1 MTYVLVLLFGVG
13 LCYVVLRPKLRATE
27 RLNEDIDAQN
37 RELLNQKQEIALS
50 LQSLV
55 DKKQSQQEQ
64 INSLNAQRDR
74 MERSLEKDVKLFDL
88 AKKECKDSYLTILQ
102 DFAAQT
108 QTMIGELQVLDHD
121 LRDRKEKQQSYN
133 EQLKRQQLDQEAKK
147 FYQLELENEDLED
160 VDILYQMSKNLNN
173 KEVLYKLIWKTYYE
187 KTTNALISRI
197 VTDKSGIYKITSNAT
212 GQVYIGQ
219 SVDLA
224 NRIKTHIKTGLGIG
238 KTNNKLY
245 SALWKE
251 KVHNFTYEIIEYCEK
266 EDLNQKE
273 KFWID
278 FYESQDLGLNG
289 QSGNGVNNV

>member
-147 FYQLELENEDLED
+147 FYQLELE
-160 VDILYQMSKNLNN
+160 
-173 KEVLYKLIWKTYYE
+173 
-187 KTTNALISRI
+187 
-197 VTDKSGIYKITSNAT
+197 KIC
-212 GQVYIGQ
+212 
-219 SVDLA
+219 LA
-224 NRIKTHIKTGLGIG
+224 SIKK
-238 KTNNKLY
+238 
-245 SALWKE
+245 
-251 KVHNFTYEIIEYCEK
+251 
-266 EDLNQKE
+266 
-273 KFWID
+273 
-278 FYESQDLGLNG
+278 
-289 QSGNGVNNV
+289 